1 MHDDREASLI
11 GSRDEREWI
20 EAMRGPHL
28 GRDWTRSAPADGQ
41 RDGTR
46 EAASLSQAFL
56 VVRTPLNFVVALV
69 PPIERMLERRPEC
82 RLSRVAN
89 GCRGRVCSVPTCV
102 LSARVARFS
111 LSCA

>member
-28 GRDWTRSAPADGQ
+28 GRDWTRSAPAGGQ

-82 RLSRVAN
+82 RVSPTVVGD
-89 GCRGRVCSVPTCV
+89 GCVVFQHV
-102 LSARVARFS
+102 
-111 LSCA
+111 SCPLVSHVFR